1 MSDERGR
8 SRGREGGGESGHPP
22 GEAAA
27 AVPEWSELVRV
38 ARFWEVHRAHA
49 AQAFLHSE
57 GIDAFLAN
65 AHVSGVAWHYGA
77 AGGGIPLEVRA
88 EDAERARE
96 LLASH
101 GELAAEASSL
111 RSAPLEAA
119 CPRCGV
125 RDPEPFARTPAE
137 RANPLVALLNGLKA
151 AFGLG
156 DAPAKE
162 SLRCRACGLVYQE

>member
-1 MSDERGR
+1 MQGWDP
-8 SRGREGGGESGHPP
+8 EGDSPDD
-22 GEAAA
+22 AA
-27 AVPEWSELVRV
+27 PEWSDLVRV

-49 AQAFLHSE
+49 AQAFLNSE

-65 AHVSGVAWHYGA
+65 AHISGVAWHYGA

-119 CPRCGV
+119 CPRCAAS
-125 RDPEPFARTPAE
+125 DPEPFTRAPGPPRGLLARLFSSVVAALGGNATPT
-137 RANPLVALLNGLKA
+137 
-151 AFGLG
+151 
-156 DAPAKE
+156 KE